1 MSEIIKML
9 PRFSCNFLIN
19 FFYNFEL
26 CDHSC
31 YYLLLFSFNR
41 KARCKVSNR
50 GTSSHQRGNFLLI
63 RRLGLKYRLPYA
75 LQSFLDCRRIVIMHD
90 EANGYC
96 RKARNLE
103 PV

>member
-9 PRFSCNFLIN
+9 PRFSCNFLIY

-41 KARCKVSNR
+41 KARCKVTNR
-50 GTSSHQRGNFLLI
+50 GTSSHQRGYFLLI
-63 RRLGLKYRLPYA
+63 RRIGLKYRLPYA
-75 LQSFLDCRRIVIMHD
+75 LQSFLDRRRIVIMHD
-90 EANGYC
+90 EANGN
-96 RKARNLE
+96 RGKARNLE
-103 PV
+103 PI